1 MDYFDDIGEF
11 PSSSND
17 DIRLCIMHRTIPT
30 QRVGIRNW
38 YHRQEQIVHW
48 SLDNTLKSPLA
59 YHAGIKDNDVLIVLN
74 GISLENYTLDGY
86 YARFDSTRDLPV
98 EVLVCDWPTYLNYKN
113 RKQTIHCNLPTV
125 QHLKPVFA
133 TTSKC
138 LRFYFFIQIISSF
151 CSNGF
156 AYK

>member
-1 MDYFDDIGEF
+1 MQ
-11 PSSSND
+11 
-17 DIRLCIMHRTIPT
+17 RAIPT
-30 QRVGIRNW
+30 QRVGVLNR
-38 YHRQEQIVHW
+38 YHRQEQTVHW
-48 SLDNTLKSPLA
+48 SLDNTLESTLA
-59 YHAGIKDNDVLIVLN
+59 YRAGIKDNDVLIALN

-86 YARFDSTRDLPV
+86 CARIASARDLPV
-98 EVLVCDWPTYLNYKN
+98 EVLVCDWSTYLNYKN

-138 LRFYFFIQIISSF
+138 LRFCFFIQIISSF
-151 CSNGF
+151 CSNEF

>member
-1 MDYFDDIGEF
+1 MQ
-11 PSSSND
+11 
-17 DIRLCIMHRTIPT
+17 RAIPT
-30 QRVGIRNW
+30 QRVGVLNR
-38 YHRQEQIVHW
+38 YHRQEQTVHW
-48 SLDNTLKSPLA
+48 SLDNTLESTLA
-59 YHAGIKDNDVLIVLN
+59 YRAGIKDNDVLIALN

-86 YARFDSTRDLPV
+86 CARIASARDLPV
-98 EVLVCDWPTYLNYKN
+98 EVLVCDWSTYLNYKN

-151 CSNGF
+151 CRNGF